1 MVRREV
7 TAMGELIHRAT
18 RADARGIASVQVR
31 AWRAAY
37 AGIVPAA
44 FLDALSVDEREARWR
59 RNLDELGAE
68 TWVAV
73 DEGAVVGWATVGAC
87 RDADATPSLGELW
100 AIYVSPDRWRGG
112 VGRALWEHG
121 RAQLASMGCTEA
133 VVWVLEDN
141 APARRFYAAL
151 GFAPAPEQT
160 KVIEIGGAPLSE
172 VRLRCRR

>member
-1 MVRREV
+1 MKGSPPV
-7 TAMGELIHRAT
+7 LHQAT
-18 RADARGIASVQVR
+18 PEDARGIASVQVR

-44 FLDALSVDEREARWR
+44 FLDALSIDEREARWR

-73 DEGAVVGWATVGAC
+73 DGGAVVGWATIGAC
-87 RDADATPSLGELW
+87 RDADATPALGELW

-121 RAQLASMGCTEA
+121 RARLTAAGCTEA
-133 VVWVLEDN
+133 VVWVLADN
-141 APARRFYAAL
+141 APARRFYTAL
-151 GFAPAPEQT
+151 GFAPAPDLT
-160 KVIEIGGAPLSE
+160 KTIEIGGAALPE
-172 VRLRCRR
+172 VRLRCSRLGG